1 MIAALF
7 RSLPLR
13 LALSLALTGA
23 IAFLSLIPG
32 DPEADDPA
40 LVVALGTVPSLFQN
54 AMHLVL
60 YAVLTLFWA
69 AALAHFGRLRRWGAI
84 GVFLYGVMLEIAQF
98 FVAGRYA
105 SWLDLGLNGAGVLL
119 GAALAARL
127 IPPSRR
133 A

>member
-32 DPEADDPA
+32 YPEEDDPA

-69 AALAHFGRLRRWGAI
+69 AALARFGRLRRWGAI
-84 GVFLYGVMLEIAQF
+84 GVFVYGV
-98 FVAGRYA
+98 
-105 SWLDLGLNGAGVLL
+105 
-119 GAALAARL
+119 
-127 IPPSRR
+127 
-133 A
+133 